1 VRRVASGNPQE
12 EAMAV
17 LTDRQKLI
25 LGAVV
30 EDYVFSAE
38 PVGSRTLSKHERIR
52 YSAATIRNEM
62 ADLEEMGY
70 LAQPHTSAG
79 RVPSQ
84 RGYRFYVDHLMM
96 QTEID
101 PATVQRLREVFQQRI
116 DEVERM
122 IQQTAVVVSQLT
134 SYTSIVSG
142 PRMHSER
149 VRQVQLIPL
158 GPGRAVAIIVTAAGM
173 VHNRSIR
180 LPEDMSN
187 SELERLV
194 NLLNDKLAGNPI
206 AYMKSTLY
214 REISKEMA
222 GVLEH
227 YEGALGVLDE
237 LLKVAEEEKDP
248 VYVGGATNVLAQPEF
263 RDVEKARPLLAL
275 LEHADSAGSV
285 LPDADEGIQVRIGE
299 ENQVPTLQECTVISA
314 TYSVGGQPVGRIGV
328 LGPTRMNYARVMQ
341 ILDYTA
347 GALTCVLNRLGD

>member
-1 VRRVASGNPQE
+1 
-12 EAMAV
+12 M

-101 PATVQRLREVFQQRI
+101 AQTVQRLREVFQQRI
-116 DEVERM
+116 DAVERM

-142 PRMHSER
+142 PRRNSER
-149 VRQVQLIPL
+149 IRQVQIIALS
-158 GPGRAVAIIVTAAGM
+158 PGCAVAIVVTNTGT
-173 VHNRSIR
+173 VYDRPIR
-180 LPEDMSN
+180 LPDDMSAQ
-187 SELERLV
+187 ELERLV
-194 NLLNDKLAGNPI
+194 NLLNSKLAGSPL
-206 AYMKSTLY
+206 AYMKSTLHQ
-214 REISKEMA
+214 EIARDMA

-237 LLKVAEEEKDP
+237 LLRVAEEKREP
-248 VYVGGATNVLAQPEF
+248 VFVGGAINVLAQPEF
-263 RDVEKARPLLAL
+263 HDVEKARPLLAL
-275 LEHADSAGSV
+275 LEQVDALYSV
-285 LPDADEGIQVRIGE
+285 LPDEEGGISVRIGE
-299 ENQVPTLQECTVISA
+299 ENAVPALQDCTVIAA

-347 GALTCVLNRLGD
+347 GALTDTLQRRLG

>member
-1 VRRVASGNPQE
+1 
-12 EAMAV
+12 M

-101 PATVQRLREVFQQRI
+101 AQTVQRLREVFQQRI
-116 DEVERM
+116 DAVERM

-142 PRMHSER
+142 PRRNSER
-149 VRQVQLIPL
+149 IRQVQIISLS
-158 GPGRAVAIIVTAAGM
+158 PGSAVAIVVTNAGT
-173 VHNRSIR
+173 VHDRPIR
-180 LPEDMSN
+180 LPDDMSAQ
-187 SELERLV
+187 ELERLV
-194 NLLNDKLAGNPI
+194 NLLNSKLAGSPL

-214 REISKEMA
+214 QEIATDMA

-237 LLKVAEEEKDP
+237 LLRVAEEKKEP
-248 VYVGGATNVLAQPEF
+248 VFVGGAINVLAQPEF
-263 RDVEKARPLLAL
+263 HDVEKARPLLAL
-275 LEHADSAGSV
+275 LEQVDALYSV
-285 LPDADEGIQVRIGE
+285 LPDEEGGISVRIGE
-299 ENQVPTLQECTVISA
+299 ENAVPALQDCTVIAA

-341 ILDYTA
+341 ILDYAA
-347 GALTCVLNRLGD
+347 GALTDTLQRRLG

>member
-1 VRRVASGNPQE
+1 
-12 EAMAV
+12 M

-101 PATVQRLREVFQQRI
+101 AQTVQRLREVFQQRI

-122 IQQTAVVVSQLT
+122 IQQTAIVVSQLT

-142 PRMHSER
+142 PRVHSER
-149 VRQVQLIPL
+149 IRHVQILPL
-158 GPGRAVAIIVTAAGM
+158 AAGRAVAIIVTTAGT
-173 VHNRSIR
+173 VYDRPIQI
-180 LPEDMSN
+180 PEDMSAA
-187 SELERLV
+187 ELERLV
-194 NLLNDKLAGNPI
+194 NLLNSKLAGGSL

-214 REISKEMA
+214 REIANEMA

-237 LLKVAEEEKDP
+237 LLKVSEQKKDP
-248 VYVGGATNVLAQPEF
+248 VFVGGATNVLAQPEF
-263 RDVEKARPLLAL
+263 HDVDKARPLLAL
-275 LEHADSAGSV
+275 LEQADAVYSLLPTESV
-285 LPDADEGIQVRIGE
+285 GIQVRIGA
-299 ENQVPTLQECTVISA
+299 ENAEPTLQDCTVIAA
-314 TYSVGGQPVGRIGV
+314 TYSVNGQPVGRIGV

-347 GALTCVLNRLGD
+347 GALTRTLQERLG